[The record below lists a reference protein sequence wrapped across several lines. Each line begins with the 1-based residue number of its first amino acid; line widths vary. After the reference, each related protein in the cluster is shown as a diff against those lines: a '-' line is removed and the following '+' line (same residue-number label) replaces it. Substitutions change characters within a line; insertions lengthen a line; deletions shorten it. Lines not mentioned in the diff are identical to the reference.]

1 MENQDLGLMSC
12 VSHFS
17 VKYYLSG
24 GNTPVDSKMLVVFLS
39 ILMLCDY
46 GLH

>member
-1 MENQDLGLMSC
+1 M
-12 VSHFS
+12 
-17 VKYYLSG
+17 KYYLSG
-24 GNTPVDSKMLVVFLS
+24 GNTPVDIKMLVVFLP